1 MRPLCVGALAEDGGA
16 DADGG
21 RAFFDGY
28 GEVVGHA
35 HGELG
40 EGGAE
45 DEVFVAQAAEML
57 EGWARGLG
65 VFVEGRDS
73 HEAAGLEVRER
84 LEGAEESGKLFG
96 GEAVLGVFVGE
107 L

>member
-21 RAFFDGY
+21 RAFFNGY
-28 GEVVGHA
+28 CEVVGHA
-35 HGELG
+35 HGEFG

-57 EGWARGLG
+57 EGWACGFG
-65 VFVEGRDS
+65 VFVEGRNG
-73 HEAAGLEVRER
+73 HETAGFEVSEGLE
-84 LEGAEESGKLFG
+84 GEE
-96 GEAVLGVFVGE
+96 
-107 L
+107 